1 MDTVDFDH
9 ADDALSKDFPE
20 KQPSIFDTK
29 GVCPDRDEVV
39 IDPKA
44 ARIGDFDLRMKKIEN
59 LLDRRVKGGTIATAL
74 MPETIGVLERES
86 RGRINSVF
94 DDIIAKAPKASGG
107 GGDGSSSSNSC
118 IDEEQLMG
126 LIDEGLLA
134 LLRRA
139 DLRDVLQRKVLEL
152 DPSAE
157 SVILDADFPMMQQRI
172 PERKSINLRRVLDTS
187 LLVETIAWVDQLV
200 EMIGGYNDRF
210 DQFLDSMASG
220 RESVGEIVVRRLLEE
235 SGRVEIPH
243 PKKIIEKVIRNSK
256 VLG

>member
-1 MDTVDFDH
+1 
-9 ADDALSKDFPE
+9 
-20 KQPSIFDTK
+20 
-29 GVCPDRDEVV
+29 
-39 IDPKA
+39 
-44 ARIGDFDLRMKKIEN
+44 MKKIEN